1 LSSPDEDLRVNRAN
15 WDERAG
21 IHLESRFYDV
31 EGWLRE
37 GRGPRVREV
46 EALGDV
52 TGLRLLHLQC
62 HFGKDTLSWARAGA
76 CVTGLDFSASAVE
89 AARDL
94 ALRAGLEDRSEFVC
108 SDVYE
113 ARRALRGAT
122 YDIVYVSL
130 GALCWLPDVDRWAEQ
145 VGSLVAPG
153 GRFYI
158 HDVHPLAWSLA
169 DDGLVLEH
177 TYFEEAEPYVSESE
191 DSYTDSTRPLENR
204 KTYEWNH
211 SIGEIVSAL
220 VRHGLRIERLVEHDW
235 TVLQRFAWLVPEP
248 GGNWTSPPGSPR
260 LPLTFTLL
268 ASQPSVLGP
277 AQTPSLIATGT

>member
-1 LSSPDEDLRVNRAN
+1 LTSPDEHLRVNRAN
-15 WDERAG
+15 WDERTG

-37 GRGPRVREV
+37 GRGPRDREV

-52 TGLRLLHLQC
+52 TDLRLLHLQC

-76 CVTGLDFSASAVE
+76 RVTGLDFSASAVE

-94 ALRAGLEDRSEFVC
+94 ALRSGLEDRSEFVC

-113 ARRALRGAT
+113 ARRALRDAT

-145 VGSLVAPG
+145 VGSLVTPR

-177 TYFEEAEPYVSESE
+177 TYFEESEPYVSESE
-191 DSYTDSTRPLENR
+191 DTYTDSTRPLENR

-211 SIGEIVSAL
+211 SIGEIVTAL

-235 TVLQRFAWLVPEP
+235 TVLPRFPWLVPSP
-248 GGNWTSPPGSPR
+248 DGNWTSPPGTPR

-268 ASQPSVLGP
+268 ASRP
-277 AQTPSLIATGT
+277 T